1 MTLMV
6 DHLFVLHL
14 VVVVLVVV
22 VVWIHWEMRRERR
35 VWRKEAAHLEQW
47 NWTALQI

>member
-22 VVWIHWEMRRERR
+22 VVWIYWEMMRRERT
-35 VWRKEAAHLEQW
+35 VWRKETAHLEQ
-47 NWTALQI
+47 